1 MPLLRAQPAAPLVP
15 RTCFSI
21 QARRLLRQ
29 LCSDRTMRGH
39 GLHSAMSSAAT
50 ARALPT
56 CRGERQPVKSSQRTQ
71 PPAPT
76 VPELVSDPSGL
87 PTRTSAPTGPR
98 CVRGARRVPT
108 ATGTCCP
115 PLPLLA
121 VWGALVLTARAGGW
135 CGVCTFLTEAG
146 KHRGGDGG
154 LVVQVGR
161 TTPRGARRY
170 LLEELHSVL
179 GGEGG
184 GRRGAGAPVVM
195 AGHRDAVHRA
205 PRVVVA
211 LQRVAVEQRGAR
223 LSPCLP
229 EGSRTAG
236 ASQQW
241 VRAQHTL
248 HTRAPRPCPAPWHQG
263 C

>member
-56 CRGERQPVKSSQRTQ
+56 CRGERQAVKSSQRTQ

-76 VPELVSDPSGL
+76 APELVSDPSGL

-98 CVRGARRVPT
+98 CVCGARRVPM
-108 ATGTCCP
+108 AIGTCCP

-121 VWGALVLTARAGGW
+121 VRGASVLTARAGGW

-146 KHRGGDGG
+146 KHKEGGDGG

-184 GRRGAGAPVVM
+184 GRRGAGAPVVV
-195 AGHRDAVHRA
+195 AGHRDAVH
-205 PRVVVA
+205 
-211 LQRVAVEQRGAR
+211 
-223 LSPCLP
+223 
-229 EGSRTAG
+229 
-236 ASQQW
+236 
-241 VRAQHTL
+241 
-248 HTRAPRPCPAPWHQG
+248 
-263 C
+263 